1 MGGSVRLCEGFCFAT
16 DMALGRR
23 QASEAVCFMGGTISK
38 YSLTHLGYQFRW
50 IFASQRRK
58 GGRIL
63 FYEWHRVLAGK
74 GFSFRHVWRWVWSL
88 VVMIFER

>member
-1 MGGSVRLCEGFCFAT
+1 MGGSVRLCKGFCFAT

-50 IFASQRRK
+50 IFASQRWK
-58 GGRIL
+58 GG
-63 FYEWHRVLAGK
+63 Y
-74 GFSFRHVWRWVWSL
+74 FS
-88 VVMIFER
+88 MNGIGC